1 MTGFSRACAAAAAAL
16 LALATACAS
25 TGFDGRIYRGQ
36 GMAFRVGDVPGSWRS
51 IDTDGA
57 LLAFRD
63 DEAEA
68 TIAVNGRCGKDG
80 DDVPLPA
87 LTHHLFIYFTD
98 RELVSEQPL
107 ELDGRAALR
116 TELTARLDGVPKHFT
131 VYVLKKDGCV
141 YDFLYIAALASPHSA
156 QDQFERF
163 VRGFAT
169 LGAS

>member
-1 MTGFSRACAAAAAAL
+1 MIGSFRARAAGAAAL
-16 LALATACAS
+16 LALATACGGAS
-25 TGFDGRIYRGQ
+25 FNGQVYRGD
-36 GMAFRVGDVPGSWRS
+36 GMAFRVGEVPASWRK

-63 DEAEA
+63 DAAEA

-80 DDVPLPA
+80 DDVPLAA

-98 RELVSEQPL
+98 RELIAEQRIQ
-107 ELDGRAALR
+107 LDGRAAQR

-141 YDFLYIAALASPHSA
+141 YDFIYIAALRSPASSR
-156 QDQFERF
+156 QDFDSF
-163 VRGFAT
+163 VHGFAT
-169 LGAS
+169 LSES